1 MDTDNQT
8 TTIEAEEIE
17 TIKNLKILI
26 ACSSAEED
34 SINKI
39 LSLGIEAERFE
50 LTEPLQNS
58 QDAFSMKHLKS
69 ALEFAQE
76 GGFDSVLAIDSQQNK
91 FALAVRKS
99 PKDTF
104 ILLSFHQLSSL
115 LSVLLLEDHP
125 NLTCEKSIF
134 VTETINKIFERAEKT
149 VKTLAELVSPLN
161 ENSNLKPGEGED
173 VLYLSENQEILLSGQ
188 KDSLDYLIGRLLS
201 AEIELHAAK
210 KTLFDKL
217 MEIYQSY
224 GFRKEK
230 LMTGDMSS
238 PSQKKF
244 FTKIMDTLKKK
255 TPEMI
260 GGSAILSVTDMVK
273 GTSKSKIS
281 GRVTPSEYP
290 EMNAVK
296 VFLSNGVSFIIT
308 PAGEKI
314 IYFLVVEGPLSKKEE
329 YPKVSSAYDARMV
342 KFIGELNRV

>member
-8 TTIEAEEIE
+8 TTMEAEEIE

-26 ACSSAEED
+26 ACSSEEEN

-39 LSLGIEAERFE
+39 LDLGIEAERFPLSE
-50 LTEPLQNS
+50 SLQNP

-69 ALEFAQE
+69 AIEYAQE
-76 GGFDSVLAIDSQQNK
+76 GGFDSVLAIDSKQNK
-91 FALAVRKS
+91 LALAVRKS
-99 PKDTF
+99 PNDEF
-104 ILLSFHQLSSL
+104 VLLSFHQLSSL
-115 LSVLLLEDHP
+115 ISALLLADHK
-125 NLTCEKSIF
+125 NLTCEKSLFI
-134 VTETINKIFERAEKT
+134 TETVNKIFERAEKS
-149 VKTLAELVSPLN
+149 VKTLAELVSPLS
-161 ENSNLKPGEGED
+161 EYPNLKTLEGAE
-173 VLYLSENQEILLSGQ
+173 VLYLSDNQEILLSGQ
-188 KDSLDYLIGRLLS
+188 ENSLDYLIGRLVS

-244 FTKIMDTLKKK
+244 FAKIMDTLKKK

-260 GGSAILSVTDMVK
+260 GGSAILSVTDMAK

-308 PAGEKI
+308 PLGEKI
-314 IYFLVVEGPLSKKEE
+314 IYFLVIEGPLSKKEE
-329 YPKVSSAYDARMV
+329 YVKVNAAYDARMV

>member
-8 TTIEAEEIE
+8 TTMEAEEIE
-17 TIKNLKILI
+17 TIKNIKILI

-39 LSLGIEAERFE
+39 LSLGVEAERFPLSE
-50 LTEPLQNS
+50 SLQNP

-69 ALEFAQE
+69 AIDYAQE
-76 GGFDSVLAIDSQQNK
+76 GGFDSVLAIDSKQNK
-91 FALAVRKS
+91 MALAVRKS
-99 PKDTF
+99 PNDAF
-104 ILLSFHQLSSL
+104 VLLSFHQLSTLISA
-115 LSVLLLEDHP
+115 LLLEDHK
-125 NLTCEKSIF
+125 NLSCEKSLFI
-134 VTETINKIFERAEKT
+134 TETVNKIFERAEKS
-149 VKTLAELVSPLN
+149 VKTLAELVSPLS
-161 ENSNLKPGEGED
+161 EYPNLKSVAGEE
-173 VLYLSENQEILLSGQ
+173 VLYLSENQEILLGGQ
-188 KDSLDYLIGRLLS
+188 ENSLDYLIGRLLT

-217 MEIYQSY
+217 MELYQSY

-238 PSQKKF
+238 ASQKKF
-244 FTKIMDTLKKK
+244 FAKIMDTLKKK

-308 PAGEKI
+308 PIGEKI
-314 IYFLVVEGPLSKKEE
+314 IYFLVIEGPLSKKEE
-329 YPKVSSAYDARMV
+329 YAKVNAAYDARMV

>member
-8 TTIEAEEIE
+8 STIEAEEIE
-17 TIKNLKILI
+17 TIKNIKILV
-26 ACSSAEED
+26 ACASEEED

-39 LSLGIEAERFE
+39 LNLGIEAERFTLE
-50 LTEPLQNS
+50 EPLQNP
-58 QDAFSMKHLKS
+58 QDSFSMKHLKS
-69 ALEFAQE
+69 ALEYAKE
-76 GGFDSVLAIDSQQNK
+76 GDFDSVLAIDSSLNK
-91 FALAVRKS
+91 IALAVRKS
-99 PKDTF
+99 PKDPF
-104 ILLSFHQLSSL
+104 ILLSFHQLSTL
-115 LSVLLLEDHP
+115 LSVLLLEDHSD
-125 NLTCEKSIF
+125 LSCEKSIF
-134 VTETINKIFERAEKT
+134 ITETINKIFERAEKS
-149 VKTLAELVSPLN
+149 VKIHAELLSPLAENIKSVD
-161 ENSNLKPGEGED
+161 GEE

-188 KDSLDYLIGRLLS
+188 ENSLDYLIGRLLS
-201 AEIELHAAK
+201 AEIELHSAK

-238 PSQKKF
+238 TSQKKF
-244 FTKIMDTLKKK
+244 FAKIIDTLKKK

-260 GGSAILSVTDMVK
+260 GGSAILSVTDMAK

-314 IYFLVVEGPLSKKEE
+314 IYFLAIEGQLSKKEE
-329 YPKVSSAYDARMV
+329 YAKVNAAYDARMV

>member
-17 TIKNLKILI
+17 TINNLKILI
-26 ACSSAEED
+26 ACSSAEES

-39 LSLGIEAERFE
+39 LSFGVEAERFPLSE
-50 LTEPLQNS
+50 SLQNP
-58 QDAFSMKHLKS
+58 QDSFSMKHLKS
-69 ALEFAQE
+69 AIDYAQE
-76 GGFDSVLAIDSQQNK
+76 GGFDSVLAIDSKLNK
-91 FALAVRKS
+91 LALAVRKS
-99 PKDTF
+99 PKDPF
-104 ILLSFHQLSSL
+104 VLLSFHQLSTL
-115 LSVLLLEDHP
+115 LSALLLEDHE
-125 NLTCEKSIF
+125 NLSCEKSVFI
-134 VTETINKIFERAEKT
+134 TETVNKIFDRAEKS
-149 VKTLAELVSPLN
+149 VKTLAELVSPLS
-161 ENSNLKPGEGED
+161 EYPNLKSVAGEE
-173 VLYLSENQEILLSGQ
+173 VLYLSDHQEILLGGQ
-188 KDSLDYLIGRLLS
+188 ENSLDYLISRLVLT
-201 AEIELHAAK
+201 EIDLHAAK
-210 KTLFDKL
+210 KSLFDKL
-217 MEIYQSY
+217 MELYQSY

-244 FTKIMDTLKKK
+244 FAKIMDTLKKK

-308 PAGEKI
+308 PNGEKI
-314 IYFLVVEGPLSKKEE
+314 IYFLVIEGQLSKKEE
-329 YPKVSSAYDARMV
+329 YAKVNAAYDARMV

>member
-17 TIKNLKILI
+17 TIKNIKILI
-26 ACSSAEED
+26 ACSSEEGD

-39 LSLGIEAERFE
+39 LNLGIEAERFALSE
-50 LTEPLQNS
+50 SLQNP
-58 QDAFSMKHLKS
+58 QDSFSMKHLKS
-69 ALEFAQE
+69 ALEYAHE
-76 GGFDSVLAIDSQQNK
+76 GDFDSVLAIDSKLNK
-91 FALAVRKS
+91 MALAVRKS
-99 PKDTF
+99 PKDPF
-104 ILLSFHQLSSL
+104 ILLSFHQLSTM
-115 LSVLLLEDHP
+115 LSVLLLEDHQ
-125 NLTCEKSIF
+125 NLSCEKSIF
-134 VTETINKIFERAEKT
+134 ITETINKIFEKAEKSVT
-149 VKTLAELVSPLN
+149 THAELLSPLS
-161 ENSNLKPGEGED
+161 ENPNLKSVEGEE

-188 KDSLDYLIGRLLS
+188 ENSLDYLIGRLLS
-201 AEIELHAAK
+201 AEIELHASK

-217 MEIYQSY
+217 IEIYQSY

-238 PSQKKF
+238 TSQKKF
-244 FTKIMDTLKKK
+244 FAKIMDTLKKK

-260 GGSAILSVTDMVK
+260 GGSAILSVTDLAK

-308 PAGEKI
+308 PVGEKI
-314 IYFLVVEGPLSKKEE
+314 IYFLAIEGSLSKKEE
-329 YPKVSSAYDARMV
+329 YAKVNAAYDARMV

>member
-17 TIKNLKILI
+17 TIKNVKILI
-26 ACSSAEED
+26 ACSSEEED

-39 LSLGIEAERFE
+39 LNLGIGAERFPLSE
-50 LTEPLQNS
+50 SLQNP
-58 QDAFSMKHLKS
+58 QDSFSMKHLKS
-69 ALEFAQE
+69 ALEYAHE
-76 GGFDSVLAIDSQQNK
+76 GEFDSVLAIDSKLNK
-91 FALAVRKS
+91 MALAVRKS
-99 PKDTF
+99 AKDPF
-104 ILLSFHQLSSL
+104 VLLSFHQLSSL
-115 LSVLLLEDHP
+115 LSVLLLEDHQ
-125 NLTCEKSIF
+125 NLSCEKSIF
-134 VTETINKIFERAEKT
+134 ITETINKIFERAEKSVT
-149 VKTLAELVSPLN
+149 THAELVSPLS
-161 ENSNLKPGEGED
+161 ENLKLVEGEE
-173 VLYLSENQEILLSGQ
+173 VLYLSENQEILLGGQ
-188 KDSLDYLIGRLLS
+188 ENSLDYLIGRLLS

-238 PSQKKF
+238 TSQKKF

-260 GGSAILSVTDMVK
+260 GGSAILSVTDMAK

-296 VFLSNGVSFIIT
+296 VFLSNGVSFIIS

-314 IYFLVVEGPLSKKEE
+314 IYFLAIEGQLSKKEE
-329 YPKVSSAYDARMV
+329 YAKVNAAYDARMV